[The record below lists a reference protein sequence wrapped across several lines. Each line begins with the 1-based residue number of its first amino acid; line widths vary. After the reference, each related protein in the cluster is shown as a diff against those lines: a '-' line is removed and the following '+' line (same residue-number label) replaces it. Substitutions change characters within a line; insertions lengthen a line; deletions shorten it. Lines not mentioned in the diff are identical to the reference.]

1 MVRDARSAAEREPLS
16 LVALTREISP
26 AITRC
31 ELTHLARTPIDLD
44 RARDEHAAYEA
55 TLRRIGCTVTR
66 LPSGPEMADAV
77 FIEDT
82 AVVLDEIA
90 IIARPGADSRRT
102 EVAAVGAA
110 LRHHRPIAAILA
122 PGTLDGGDVVRVGR
136 TLYVGIGP
144 RTNSG
149 GARQLRGLATPL
161 GYSVEETPYQGCLH
175 LKTAVTPVADDLLL
189 LNPDWVDQSRF
200 APRRTIAVDPAE
212 PFAANALLIG
222 SDVIYPAEFPRTRA
236 RLEAA
241 GVRIHAVAA
250 GELAKAE
257 GGVTCCSLVFRSAS
271 TAGPD

>member
-1 MVRDARSAAEREPLS
+1 MVRDARPAAEREPLS

-55 TLRRIGCTVTR
+55 TLRRIGCRVTR
-66 LPSGPEMADAV
+66 LPAGAEMADAV

-90 IIARPGADSRRT
+90 ILARPGADSRRG

-110 LRHHRPIAAILA
+110 LRHHRPVAAILA
-122 PGTLDGGDVVRVGR
+122 PATLDGGDVMRVGR

-144 RTNSG
+144 RTNSA

-161 GYSVEETPYQGCLH
+161 GYAVEETPYEGCLH

-189 LNPDWVDQSRF
+189 MNPEWVDPGRF
-200 APRRTIAVDPAE
+200 AARRTIAVDPAE

-236 RLEAA
+236 RLESA

-271 TAGPD
+271 TAGPV